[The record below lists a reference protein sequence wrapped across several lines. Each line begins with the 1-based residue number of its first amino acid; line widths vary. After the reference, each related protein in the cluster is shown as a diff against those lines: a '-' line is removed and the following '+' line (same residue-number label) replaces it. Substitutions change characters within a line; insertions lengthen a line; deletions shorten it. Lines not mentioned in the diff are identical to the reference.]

1 MTRTSIADRSVS
13 AHKIMA
19 LGSRIGRSRVAS
31 WVGELR
37 DRLKLTTYVDSHEIP
52 DDAPSPYRARLTAPA
67 EQDPTGT
74 EIQRRDVVRGEVTLI
89 YEVRCACGKR
99 WFNPRLE
106 NLQLCPRC
114 DRAVLLQGPGA

>member
-1 MTRTSIADRSVS
+1 MTRTSVADQSAS
-13 AHKIMA
+13 AHKMTA

-37 DRLKLTTYVDSHEIP
+37 DRLKPTTYVDAHEIP
-52 DDAPSPYRARLTAPA
+52 DDAPSPYRARLTVPA
-67 EQDPTGT
+67 EQNPTGV
-74 EIQRRDVVRGEVTLI
+74 EIQGREVVRGEITLI

-99 WFNPRLE
+99 WFSPCLE

-114 DRAVLLQGPGA
+114 DRAVLLQAPGG